1 MNIKK
6 GKYKSAKKL
15 IKQFLSRLDS
25 QDLMENHALKGLYK
39 YFQIHL
45 SKSKLKPA
53 KDTYYIYIYIF
64 FLSSQNTYY
73 IDRFLF

>member
-53 KDTYYIYIYIF
+53 KDTYYIYIYIYLFSF
-64 FLSSQNTYY
+64 FTKY
-73 IDRFLF
+73 ILH